1 MLPEYFVI
9 VGVVLNSIG
18 GLYYLYET
26 IIGKAKP
33 NRITWI
39 LWGIFPLI
47 TFAAQRAQG
56 VEAVSLVSLASG
68 ATPLLIVAVS
78 FFNRQAYWKTK
89 SLDYACLSI
98 GVVGMALWALTDN
111 ANLAIGFAIFADA
124 AAAFPTIIKAYKYP
138 ETESWIAFAIGA
150 VGFAVS
156 LLALPEWTFENYA
169 FVSYLFVLNGSVAVL
184 AFRRPSKDPLAI
196 ELE

>member
-1 MLPEYFVI
+1 MI
-9 VGVVLNSIG
+9 VGAILNSIG

-56 VEAVSLVSLASG
+56 VETVSLVSLASG
-68 ATPLLIVAVS
+68 VTPLLIVAVS

-89 SLDYACLSI
+89 PLDYACLSI
-98 GVVGMALWALTDN
+98 GVIGMALWILTDN

-124 AAAFPTIIKAYKYP
+124 AAALPTIVKSYKHP
-138 ETESWIAFAIGA
+138 ETESWIAFALGA
-150 VGFAVS
+150 FGFAVS
-156 LLALPEWTFENYA
+156 LLALQEWTFENYA
-169 FVSYLFVLNGSVAVL
+169 FVSYLFVLNASIAVL
-184 AFRRPSKDPLAI
+184 ASRKPSKDPLAI